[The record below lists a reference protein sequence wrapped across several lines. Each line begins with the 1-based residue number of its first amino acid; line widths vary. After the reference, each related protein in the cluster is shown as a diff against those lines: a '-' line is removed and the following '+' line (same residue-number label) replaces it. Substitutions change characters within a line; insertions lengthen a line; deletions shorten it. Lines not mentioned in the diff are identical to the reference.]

1 MNEPSASE
9 PPARIPRRTF
19 VAAVAAGAAVPWGR
33 LLADDARV
41 ARLTDSTLHYAPATV
56 LADAIRKKRV
66 SSLEVVEACLRRIDQ
81 VNPKLNAVVQ
91 LTADAAR
98 AGARQA
104 DAEVARGKL
113 RGPLHG
119 VPFTVKDSFDTAGVI
134 STAGTQGWARRIPT
148 EDATIV
154 ARIRAAGAIF
164 MGKTNTPEFT
174 WSDETDNLVYGR
186 TSNPYDL
193 TRTPGGS
200 SGGPAAILAS
210 GGSPLD
216 VGSDTGNSIRMPSHN
231 CGIAGIKPTAGRISK
246 SGHAISYR
254 GILESW
260 TQVGP
265 MARFVEDLMLVLP
278 LVSGVDGK
286 DPHAVPA
293 PLLDPGRVDVRT
305 LRLVFFTETPGRTP
319 TPETV
324 KAVETAVK
332 ALQTAGAK
340 AEQKSPPGLDDATE
354 LWHKIVFADGAAWLR
369 RLLQTAGTE
378 GTGSLGELPTQPVD
392 SGQLTLLVEQ
402 LDEVRSQLLR
412 FMQTV
417 DLIVCPVM
425 AMPAVK
431 HGGSNDPGYADRY
444 NEPHNIT
451 GWPVAVVRVGTSP
464 EGLPIGVQLVA
475 RPWREDVALAAAKV
489 VESASGGWRPP
500 PL

>member
-1 MNEPSASE
+1 MTDGSG
-9 PPARIPRRTF
+9 RTIPRRTF
-19 VAAVAAGAAVPWGR
+19 VATLAASAAVPWP
-33 LLADDARV
+33 RV
-41 ARLTDSTLHYAPATV
+41 LRSDPRVSRLTDGTLHFASATV
-56 LADAIRKKRV
+56 LAEAIRQKKV
-66 SSLEVVEACLRRIDQ
+66 SSAEVVEACLRRIEQ

-91 LTADAAR
+91 LIADTAR

-104 DAEVARGKL
+104 DADLALGKL

-119 VPFTVKDSFDTAGVI
+119 VPFTVKDSFETAGVI
-134 STAGTQGWARRIPT
+134 STAGTQGWAKRIPA

-154 ARIRAAGAIF
+154 ARIRAAGAILL
-164 MGKTNTPEFT
+164 GKTNTPEFT

-216 VGSDTGNSIRMPSHN
+216 VGSDTGNSIRMPAHN
-231 CGIAGIKPTAGRISK
+231 CGITGIKPTAGRVSK

-265 MARFVEDLMLVLP
+265 MARFVEDLVLVLP
-278 LVSGVDGK
+278 LVSGVDGR
-286 DPHAVPA
+286 DPHAAPA
-293 PLLDPGRVDVRT
+293 PLLDPGRVDVRG
-305 LRLVFFTETPGRTP
+305 LRVVVFTDNPLRTP

-324 KAVETAVK
+324 RTVEAAAA
-332 ALQTAGAK
+332 ALRTAGARVDR
-340 AEQKSPPGLDDATE
+340 QKPPGLDDATE
-354 LWHKIVFADGAAWLR
+354 LWHKIVFADGGAWLH
-369 RLLQTAGTE
+369 RLLQAAGTP
-378 GTGSLGELPTQPVD
+378 GTGSLGEIPSNQEVP
-392 SGQLTLLVEQ
+392 SGQLTHLVEQ

-412 FMQTV
+412 FMQGV

-425 AMPAVK
+425 AMPAVH
-431 HGGSNDPGYADRY
+431 HGDSAKPGYADGY

-451 GWPVAVVRVGTSP
+451 GWPVAVVRAGTSS

-475 RPWREDVALAAAKV
+475 QPWREDVALAAARV
-489 VESASGGWRPP
+489 VETASGGWKAP

>member
-1 MNEPSASE
+1 
-9 PPARIPRRTF
+9 
-19 VAAVAAGAAVPWGR
+19 VAGSVVVPWPH
-33 LLADDARV
+33 LLAEDPRV
-41 ARLTDSTLHYAPATV
+41 AGLTDSNLHYASVTV
-56 LADAIRKKRV
+56 LADAIRRKRV
-66 SSLEVVEACLRRIDQ
+66 SSVEVVEACLRRINE

-91 LTADAAR
+91 LIADTAR
-98 AGARQA
+98 ADARQA

-134 STAGTQGWARRIPT
+134 STAGTQGWAHRVPT

-154 ARIRAAGAIF
+154 ARIRAAGGIL

-231 CGIAGIKPTAGRISK
+231 CGIAGIKPTAGRVSK

-265 MARFVEDLMLVLP
+265 MARFVEDLILVLP
-278 LVSGVDGK
+278 LVSGVDGR

-293 PLLDPGRVDVRT
+293 PLLDPRRVDIRS
-305 LRLVFFTETPGRTP
+305 LRVVFFTDAPGRTP

-324 KAVETAVK
+324 KAVETAAS
-332 ALQTAGAK
+332 ALRVAGARVE
-340 AEQKSPPGLDDATE
+340 AKSPPGLDDATE

-369 RLLQTAGTE
+369 RLLQGAGTE
-378 GTGSLGELPTQPVD
+378 GTGSLGEIPTNQQVGSD
-392 SGQLTLLVEQ
+392 QLTLLVEQ
-402 LDEVRSQLLR
+402 LDEVRSRLLR
-412 FMQTV
+412 FMQGV

-425 AMPAVK
+425 AMPAVP

-451 GWPVAVVRVGTSP
+451 GWPVAVVRAGTSP

-475 RPWREDVALAAAKV
+475 QPWREDVSLAAAKV

>member
-1 MNEPSASE
+1 M
-9 PPARIPRRTF
+9 
-19 VAAVAAGAAVPWGR
+19 AGTVAVPWYR
-33 LLADDARV
+33 LAPDDTRV
-41 ARLTDSTLHYAPATV
+41 AQLSDSSLHYAPATV
-56 LADAIRKKRV
+56 LAEAIRRKRV

-104 DAEVARGKL
+104 DAEVGKGRL

-134 STAGTQGWARRIPT
+134 STAGTQGWAKRVPT

-154 ARIRAAGAIF
+154 ARLRAAGAILL
-164 MGKTNTPEFT
+164 GKTNTPEFT

-216 VGSDTGNSIRMPSHN
+216 VGSDTGNSIRMPAHN
-231 CGIAGIKPTAGRISK
+231 CGIAGLKPTAGRVPK
-246 SGHAISYR
+246 TGHAISYR

-265 MARFVEDLMLVLP
+265 MARFVEDLILTFP
-278 LVSGVDGK
+278 LVSGVDGR
-286 DPHAVPA
+286 DPHAAPA
-293 PLLDPGRVDVRT
+293 PVLDPRRASVRNLRV
-305 LRLVFFTETPGRTP
+305 VFFTAIPSRAP

-324 KAVETAVK
+324 HAVEAAV
-332 ALQTAGAK
+332 AAVHSAGARV
-340 AEQKSPPGLDDATE
+340 EPRLPPGLEDATD
-354 LWHKIVFADGAAWLR
+354 LWHKIVFADGGAWLR
-369 RLLQTAGTE
+369 RLLAAAGTA
-378 GTGSLGELPTQPVD
+378 GTGSLGEIPAAEQVPSD
-392 SGQLTLLVEQ
+392 QLSLLIEQ
-402 LDEVRSQLLR
+402 LDQVRSQLLR
-412 FMQTV
+412 FMQDV
-417 DLIVCPVM
+417 DAIVCPVM
-425 AMPAVK
+425 AMPAVP
-431 HGGSNDPGYADRY
+431 HGGSNQPGYADRY

-451 GWPVAVVRVGTSP
+451 GWPVTVVRAGTSP
-464 EGLPIGVQLVA
+464 EGLPIGVQIVG
-475 RPWREDVALAAAKV
+475 RPWHEEVTLAIAKV
-489 VESASGGWRPP
+489 VETATGGWKPP

>member
-1 MNEPSASE
+1 M
-9 PPARIPRRTF
+9 
-19 VAAVAAGAAVPWGR
+19 AGGMAVPWPR
-33 LLADDARV
+33 LLAEDPRV
-41 ARLTDSTLHYAPATV
+41 AELTDRNLYYAPATV
-56 LADAIRKKRV
+56 LAEAIRRKRV
-66 SSLEVVEACLRRIDQ
+66 SSLEVVNACLRRIDE
-81 VNPKLNAVVQ
+81 VNPRLNAVVQ
-91 LTADAAR
+91 LMADTAR

-104 DAEVARGKL
+104 DAELARGKL

-134 STAGTQGWARRIPT
+134 STAGTQGWARRVPT
-148 EDATIV
+148 EDATMV
-154 ARIRAAGAIF
+154 ARIRAAGGIL

-231 CGIAGIKPTAGRISK
+231 CGIAGIKPTAGRVSK

-278 LVSGVDGK
+278 LVSGVDGR

-293 PLLDPGRVDVRT
+293 PLLDPRRVRVGA
-305 LRLVFFTETPGRTP
+305 LRAVFFTEAPGRTP

-324 KAVETAVK
+324 KAVETAVG
-332 ALQTAGAK
+332 ALHAAGVRV
-340 AEQKSPPGLDDATE
+340 EQQSPPGLDDATE
-354 LWHKIVFADGAAWLR
+354 LWHKTVFADGAAWLR
-369 RLLQTAGTE
+369 RLLQSAGTE
-378 GTGSLGELPTQPVD
+378 GTGSLGELPTNEQVGSD
-392 SGQLTLLVEQ
+392 QLTLLVEQ

-431 HGGSNDPGYADRY
+431 HGGSSEPGYADRY

-451 GWPVAVVRVGTSP
+451 GWPVAVVRAGTSP

-489 VESASGGWRPP
+489 VEAATGGWKPP

>member
-1 MNEPSASE
+1 MTNGSGG
-9 PPARIPRRTF
+9 RIPRRTF
-19 VAAVAAGAAVPWGR
+19 VATLAASAAVPWPR
-33 LLADDARV
+33 LLAGDPRIAQ
-41 ARLTDSTLHYAPATV
+41 LTDGTLHYAAATV
-56 LADAIRKKRV
+56 LAEAIRQKKV
-66 SSLEVVEACLRRIDQ
+66 SSAEVVEACLRRIDQ

-91 LTADAAR
+91 LIADTAR

-104 DAEVARGKL
+104 DAELARGTL

-119 VPFTVKDSFDTAGVI
+119 VPFTVKDSFEAAGVI
-134 STAGTQGWARRIPT
+134 STAGTQGWAKRIPV

-154 ARIRAAGAIF
+154 ARIRAAGAILL
-164 MGKTNTPEFT
+164 GKTNTPEFT

-216 VGSDTGNSIRMPSHN
+216 VGSDTGNSIRMPAHN
-231 CGIAGIKPTAGRISK
+231 CGIAGIKPTAGRVSK
-246 SGHAISYR
+246 AGHAISYR

-265 MARFVEDLMLVLP
+265 MARFVEDLVLVLP
-278 LVSGVDGK
+278 LVSGVDGR
-286 DPHAVPA
+286 DPHAAPA
-293 PLLDPGRVDVRT
+293 PLLDPARVDMRS
-305 LRLVFFTETPGRTP
+305 LRAVCFTDNPLRTP

-324 KAVETAVK
+324 RTVETAAA
-332 ALQTAGAK
+332 ALRAAGARV
-340 AEQKSPPGLDDATE
+340 EQQKPPGLDDATE
-354 LWHKIVFADGAAWLR
+354 MWHRIVFADGGAWLR
-369 RLLQTAGTE
+369 RLLQAAGTP
-378 GTGSLGELPTQPVD
+378 GTGSLGEIPSSQEVP

-402 LDEVRSQLLR
+402 LDEVRSRLLR
-412 FMQTV
+412 FMWDV

-425 AMPAVK
+425 AMPAVH
-431 HGGSNDPGYADRY
+431 HGGSAQPGYADGY

-451 GWPVAVVRVGTSP
+451 GWPVAVVRAGTSP

-475 RPWREDVALAAAKV
+475 RPWREDVALAAARV
-489 VESASGGWRPP
+489 VEAASGGWKA
-500 PL
+500 PLL

>member
-1 MNEPSASE
+1 MTAESGTA
-9 PPARIPRRTF
+9 IPRRTF
-19 VAAVAAGAAVPWGR
+19 VAALAAGAAVPWPR
-33 LLADDARV
+33 LLARDPRV
-41 ARLTDSTLHYAPATV
+41 AQLTDGTLHYASASV
-56 LADAIRKKRV
+56 LAEAIRQKRV
-66 SSLEVVEACLRRIDQ
+66 SSVEAVDACLRRIEQ

-91 LTADAAR
+91 LIADTAR
-98 AGARQA
+98 AEARQA
-104 DAEVARGKL
+104 DAERARGKL

-134 STAGTQGWARRIPT
+134 STAGTQGWAKRIPT
-148 EDATIV
+148 EDATMV
-154 ARIRAAGAIF
+154 ARIRGAGGILL
-164 MGKTNTPEFT
+164 GKTNTPEFT

-193 TRTPGGS
+193 SRTPGGS

-254 GILESW
+254 GIIESW

-265 MARFVEDLMLVLP
+265 MARFVEDLVLVLP
-278 LVSGVDGK
+278 LISGVDGR

-293 PLLDPGRVDVRT
+293 PLLDPGRVNVRG
-305 LRLVFFTETPGRTP
+305 LRVVFFTENPLRTP

-324 KAVETAVK
+324 RTVEAAAAT
-332 ALQTAGAK
+332 LEGAGARVEAK
-340 AEQKSPPGLDDATE
+340 APPGVNDATE

-369 RLLQTAGTE
+369 RLLQAAGTE
-378 GTGSLGELPTQPVD
+378 GTGSLGDLPSNEQVP

-402 LDEVRSQLLR
+402 LDEVRSRLLR
-412 FMQTV
+412 FMEGV

-425 AMPAVK
+425 AMPAVH
-431 HGGSNDPGYADRY
+431 HGDSSKPGYADGY

-451 GWPVAVVRVGTSP
+451 GWPVAVVRAGTSP
-464 EGLPIGVQLVA
+464 EGLPIGVQLVG
-475 RPWREDVALAAAKV
+475 RPWREDVVLAAAKV
-489 VESASGGWRPP
+489 VEASGGWKVPA
-500 PL
+500 L

>member
-1 MNEPSASE
+1 VIGDQDGA
-9 PPARIPRRTF
+9 IPRRSF
-19 VAAVAAGAAVPWGR
+19 VATLAASAVVPWR
-33 LLADDARV
+33 RALSRDPRV
-41 ARLTDSTLHYAPATV
+41 AQLTDDTLHYSSATV
-56 LADAIRKKRV
+56 LAEAIRAKRV
-66 SSLEVVEACLRRIDQ
+66 SSLEVVNACLRRIEQ
-81 VNPKLNAVVQ
+81 VNPRLNAVVQ
-91 LTADAAR
+91 LVADTAR
-98 AGARQA
+98 ANARQA
-104 DAEVARGKL
+104 DAELARGKL

-119 VPFTVKDSFDTAGVI
+119 VPFTVKDSFDAAGVV
-134 STAGTQGWARRIPT
+134 STAGTQGWANRIPT
-148 EDATIV
+148 EDATLV
-154 ARIRAAGAIF
+154 ARIRAAGAILL
-164 MGKTNTPEFT
+164 GKTNTPEFT

-200 SGGPAAILAS
+200 SGGPAAILAA

-246 SGHAISYR
+246 YGHAISYR

-265 MARFVEDLMLVLP
+265 MARRLEDLILVLP
-278 LVSGVDGK
+278 LVSGTDFR

-293 PLLDPGRVDVRT
+293 LLRDPARVNISSLRVVTFVENPLRQ
-305 LRLVFFTETPGRTP
+305 P

-324 KAVETAVK
+324 KTVETAAA
-332 ALQTAGAK
+332 ALRAAGAK
-340 AEQKSPPGLDDATE
+340 VEQQKPPGLDDATE
-354 LWHKIVFADGAAWLR
+354 LWHKLAFADGGAWLR
-369 RLLQTAGTE
+369 RLLKDAGTP
-378 GTGSLGELPTQPVD
+378 GTGSLGDIPSKDEVP

-402 LDEVRSQLLR
+402 LDEVRSRLLR
-412 FMQTV
+412 FMQKV

-425 AMPAVK
+425 AMPAVR
-431 HGGSNDPGYADRY
+431 HGESTKPGYADGY

-475 RPWREDVALAAAKV
+475 QPWREDVALAAARV
-489 VESASGGWRPP
+489 VESASGGWKPP

>member
-1 MNEPSASE
+1 M
-9 PPARIPRRTF
+9 
-19 VAAVAAGAAVPWGR
+19 AGGMAVPWPR
-33 LLADDARV
+33 LLAEDPRV
-41 ARLTDSTLHYAPATV
+41 AELTDRNLYYAPATV
-56 LADAIRKKRV
+56 LAEAIRRKRV
-66 SSLEVVEACLRRIDQ
+66 SSLEVVNACLRRIDE
-81 VNPKLNAVVQ
+81 VNPRLNAVVQ
-91 LTADAAR
+91 LIADTAR

-104 DAEVARGKL
+104 DAELARGKL

-134 STAGTQGWARRIPT
+134 STAGTQGWARRVPT
-148 EDATIV
+148 EDATMV
-154 ARIRAAGAIF
+154 ARIRAAGGIL

-231 CGIAGIKPTAGRISK
+231 CGIAGIKPTAGRVSK

-278 LVSGVDGK
+278 LVSGVDGR

-293 PLLDPGRVDVRT
+293 PLLDPRRVRVGA
-305 LRLVFFTETPGRTP
+305 LRAVFFTEAPGRTP

-324 KAVETAVK
+324 KAVETAVG
-332 ALQTAGAK
+332 ALHAAGVRV
-340 AEQKSPPGLDDATE
+340 EQQSPPGLDDATE
-354 LWHKIVFADGAAWLR
+354 LWHKTVFADGAAWLR
-369 RLLQTAGTE
+369 RLLQSAGTE
-378 GTGSLGELPTQPVD
+378 GTGSLGELPTNEQVGSD
-392 SGQLTLLVEQ
+392 QLTLLVEQ

-431 HGGSNDPGYADRY
+431 HGGSSEPGYADRY

-451 GWPVAVVRVGTSP
+451 GWPVAVVRAGTSP

-489 VESASGGWRPP
+489 VEAATGGWKPP